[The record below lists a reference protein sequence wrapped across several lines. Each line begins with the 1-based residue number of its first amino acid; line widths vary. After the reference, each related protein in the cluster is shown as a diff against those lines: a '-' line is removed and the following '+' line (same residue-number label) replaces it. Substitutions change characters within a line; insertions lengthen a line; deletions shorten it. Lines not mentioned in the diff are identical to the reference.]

1 MVRRRLQGQE
11 CVDAGR
17 LLTTA
22 LRGDGEQ
29 VLLLDEITVDLDV
42 LGRADLLDYL
52 KKVRPQWNR
61 MMLMNLA
68 VNDESCVQW
77 PACATV

>member
-1 MVRRRLQGQE
+1 M
-11 CVDAGR
+11 
-17 LLTTA
+17 
-22 LRGDGEQ
+22 
-29 VLLLDEITVDLDV
+29 LLLDEITVDLDV